1 MIELIS
7 IICSLAV
14 CILTP
19 IEVGRIRSGWVR
31 EKFKGDREKFIA
43 AYRKQLTLLTWV
55 GLGFGI
61 LSIGL
66 SFVEMEPGEGTVK
79 IVAGVIWLAV
89 AGICAVSKR
98 MLPSAVSAGS
108 LTGSGA

>member
-7 IICSLAV
+7 IICSLAI

-19 IEVGRIRSGWVR
+19 IEVSRIRSGWVR

-43 AYRKQLTLLTWV
+43 SYRAQLAMLTWV
-55 GLGFGI
+55 GLAFGI

-66 SFVEMEPGEGTVK
+66 SFIEAEPGEGTFK
-79 IVAGVIWLAV
+79 IIAGIIWFAV

-98 MLPSAVSAGS
+98 MLPGAAAAGS
-108 LTGSGA
+108 LTGPA

>member
-7 IICSLAV
+7 IICSLAI

-31 EKFKGDREKFIA
+31 EKFKGDRDKFIA
-43 AYRKQLTLLTWV
+43 AYHKQLALLTWV
-55 GLGFGI
+55 GIGFGF

-66 SFVEMEPGEGTVK
+66 SFIEMHPGEGTVK
-79 IVAGVIWLAV
+79 IIAGIIWFAVAGV
-89 AGICAVSKR
+89 CAVSKR
-98 MLPSAVSAGS
+98 MLPGAATAGS